1 MKNKKKGKTRRR
13 VIIIVVVVV
22 VVILLA
28 ALLMMRRRNNSSD
41 SGGAASFLPFSTTS
55 TKAEEAYIGDISIVT
70 EGEGSIEPV
79 EELPVDADYM
89 LKIDHVEVD
98 VGDTVSEGDTIAT
111 VDRDSI
117 QDQID
122 LYEQQLAE
130 MNSNI
135 ANTEKD
141 GSSTLTSPVSGRVK
155 RIYVKS
161 DEVLSDVVKDHGG
174 VMEISADGKLKV
186 EFESDDSIKLGNT
199 VTVSFLS
206 YEVDGTVES
215 KEDDVY
221 TVTIEDGENYLV
233 DTEATVTDDDDHVLG
248 TGKLE
253 SNHPYLVEASYGIAD
268 EIRVD
273 VGDSVGSG
281 DTLLTR
287 TDYSY
292 NGTYLDLLSAREDLT
307 DELQDLREM
316 YDSPKLTAAAD
327 GIVSDLFLTDGMYV
341 QEDTEM
347 YSLISTDKFLLKV
360 DIDELEIEGI
370 TVGQT
375 ATIVFDAFD
384 TEEYEGTIEKIS
396 ALGQNSGGVTKYTTT
411 ISVPGS
417 DKLKTNMSATAT
429 IVTDEKKDVLLVPV
443 DAVQTSEGKNY
454 VTKVDD
460 NGNEDL
466 QEVTLGL
473 VNNSVAEITDGLS
486 EGDKVEVTTSSD
498 FSNMLNMVS
507 SNIGGGSSS
516 GEGGQD

>member
-1 MKNKKKGKTRRR
+1 MKNQKKGKTRRR

-22 VVILLA
+22 VVILLI
-28 ALLMMRRRNNSSD
+28 ALLMMRRRSSSD

-55 TKAEEAYIGDISIVT
+55 TTTEEAYIGDIKIVT

-79 EELPVDADYM
+79 NELVVDADYM
-89 LKIDHVEVD
+89 LKIDTVEVD
-98 VGDTVSEGDTIAT
+98 IGDTVSEGDVIAT

-122 LYEQQLAE
+122 LYEQQLTE

-161 DEVLSDVVKDHGG
+161 DEVLTDVVKDHGG
-174 VMEISADGKLKV
+174 VMEIAADGKLKV
-186 EFESDDSIKLGNT
+186 EFESDDSLKLGDE

-206 YEVDGTVES
+206 YEVDGVIASE
-215 KEDDVY
+215 EDGVY

-253 SNHPYLVEASYGIAD
+253 SNHPYLVEANYGIAD

-292 NGTYLDLLSAREDLT
+292 NSTYLDLLSAREDLT

-316 YDSPKLTAAAD
+316 YDNPELTAVSD
-327 GIVSDLFLTDGMYV
+327 GIVSDLFLTDGMYL

-347 YSLISTDKFLLKV
+347 YSLISTDKFQLKV

-375 ATIVFDAFD
+375 ATVVFDAFD

-396 ALGQNSGGVTKYTTT
+396 ALGQNTGGVTKYTTT

-429 IVTDEKKDVLLVPV
+429 IVTDEKKDVLLVSV
-443 DAVQTSEGKNY
+443 DAIQTSEGKNY
-454 VTKVDD
+454 VTKVDE
-460 NGNEDL
+460 NGNEEL

-473 VNNSVAEITDGLS
+473 VNSAVAEVTDGLS

-507 SNIGGGSSS
+507 SNIGGGGSSS
-516 GEGGQD
+516 GEGDQN